1 MDAERIVS
9 LRDIT
14 SDTVRAV
21 CALEV
26 DDTQRRNVASN
37 AISLAEAYVYY
48 PQAWPRAI
56 HAGEDLVGFL
66 MVYDPT
72 AVENPDESDFFLWR
86 LMIDRRWQQ
95 RGYGRAAARL
105 AIEYVRSR
113 SAERILVAHV
123 KSDPVLGSFYASF
136 GFAYTGRED
145 ERQRYMALALR

>member
-1 MDAERIVS
+1 MAAERTVT
-9 LRDIT
+9 LREIT

-26 DDTQRRNVASN
+26 DDAQRPNVASN

-56 HAGEDLVGFL
+56 QAGDDLVGFV

-72 AVENPDESDFFLWR
+72 AVESPDESDFFLWR
-86 LMIDRRWQQ
+86 LMIDRRWQR

-105 AIEYVRSR
+105 AIEYVHSR
-113 SAERILVAHV
+113 NAARILVAHV
-123 KSDPVLGSFYASF
+123 KSDPALGSFYASF